1 MEKLIVENLCE
12 KYNRSEKFIRLL
24 LKICEDNNILNKEE
38 IVDEVCQKV
47 CRKQSEKIR
56 ECPKVVR
63 YKKYANLISNQ

>member
-38 IVDEVCQKV
+38 IVDKVCQKV
-47 CRKQSEKIR
+47 CQK
-56 ECPKVVR
+56 
-63 YKKYANLISNQ
+63 